1 MGLGRFVNVQ
11 DTARPL
17 QEGDLDLRAPPGA
30 RSNFWGCLAPGEH
43 RELGHC
49 WGGQGKH
56 RITTLFIFL
65 FQSSARMR
73 SPSQSQLPAQAHVSQ
88 RRREPPALGHVGN

>member
-17 QEGDLDLRAPPGA
+17 QEGDLDLRAPPRA

-43 RELGHC
+43 HELVHE
-49 WGGQGKH
+49 Q
-56 RITTLFIFL
+56 
-65 FQSSARMR
+65 
-73 SPSQSQLPAQAHVSQ
+73 
-88 RRREPPALGHVGN
+88 